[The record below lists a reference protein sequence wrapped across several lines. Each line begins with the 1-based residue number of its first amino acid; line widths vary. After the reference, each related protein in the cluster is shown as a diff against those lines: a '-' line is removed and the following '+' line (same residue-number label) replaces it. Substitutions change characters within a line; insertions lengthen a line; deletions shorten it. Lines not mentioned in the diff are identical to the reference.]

1 MLVRR
6 TNRSVSKYSR
16 RTLLAIAVAAGTLPG
31 CASMKSPTDWFA
43 KEPAAQT
50 TPDASL
56 TSSISSTSKGIAGQ
70 FKTMGTAVSSAMG
83 KAKNAVTATFTTE
96 AEGGDA
102 TSLASLPDNLGPE
115 VWVANGQLFEAQ
127 NNFPKALDNYTKALE
142 RDPNNEAAVLS
153 IARLYA
159 RQDQSERS
167 VEFFRKAIDLNPNAA
182 ATHNELA
189 LQLQKQ
195 GNTAEAQVQIQKAI
209 QLDSANPRYRNNLAG
224 MLVKVGRSDEAVAQL
239 QQIFDPA
246 VANYNVAYLHYTNNN
261 LAGAQQHLEAALR
274 ADPSLA
280 PARELLT
287 QLRDNPTTKSAMAAY
302 NAAGQIYRTAQAFGK
317 PAQAGNAVYQQPA
330 SGYSASGTPATP
342 QSYVP
347 PATTQ
352 PGMSQP
358 SYGQPSGQPAAQPG
372 SLPTSLPQ
380 ASFAPGQAG
389 AGQAFAGYGQ
399 STAAQPASQPS
410 RPTTTGFPGTTVSY
424 GRPAAPATG
433 LPTQQVAPTTSIP
446 AAAHPA
452 LRPEATLP
460 GTTTSGTTVT
470 IPATQSMAAPTIGG
484 YPVPGGVSPAN
495 TATSPSYPST
505 ITQPGAYGLPSY
517 PTAPAGSAGNRYSQ

>member
-1 MLVRR
+1 MPLRSMHAIWVPALPHNYLGVAKVFVQSQ
-6 TNRSVSKYSR
+6 NRNVSKCSR
-16 RTLLAIAVAAGTLPG
+16 KVVLAALIAAGTLPG
-31 CASMKSPTDWFA
+31 CASMKSPTEWFS
-43 KEPAAQT
+43 KQPAAPT
-50 TPDASL
+50 TTADASL
-56 TSSISSTSKGIAGQ
+56 SSSISSTSKGIAGQ

-96 AEGGDA
+96 SEGADA
-102 TSLASLPDNLGPE
+102 TSLASLPENLGPE

-167 VEFFRKAIDLNPNAA
+167 IEFFRKAINLNPNTA

-195 GNTAEAQVQIQKAI
+195 GNTAEAQVEIQKAI

-287 QLRDNPTTKSAMAAY
+287 QLRDNPKTKSAMA
-302 NAAGQIYRTAQAFGK
+302 
-317 PAQAGNAVYQQPA
+317 
-330 SGYSASGTPATP
+330 
-342 QSYVP
+342 
-347 PATTQ
+347 
-352 PGMSQP
+352 
-358 SYGQPSGQPAAQPG
+358 
-372 SLPTSLPQ
+372 
-380 ASFAPGQAG
+380 
-389 AGQAFAGYGQ
+389 
-399 STAAQPASQPS
+399 
-410 RPTTTGFPGTTVSY
+410 
-424 GRPAAPATG
+424 
-433 LPTQQVAPTTSIP
+433 
-446 AAAHPA
+446 
-452 LRPEATLP
+452 
-460 GTTTSGTTVT
+460 
-470 IPATQSMAAPTIGG
+470 
-484 YPVPGGVSPAN
+484 
-495 TATSPSYPST
+495 
-505 ITQPGAYGLPSY
+505 
-517 PTAPAGSAGNRYSQ
+517 